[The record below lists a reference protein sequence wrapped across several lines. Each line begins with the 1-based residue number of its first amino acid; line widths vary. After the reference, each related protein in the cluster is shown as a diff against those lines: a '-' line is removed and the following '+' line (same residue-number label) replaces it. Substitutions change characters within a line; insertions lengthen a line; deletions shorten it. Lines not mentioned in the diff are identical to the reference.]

1 MAVKVVGFDLFGTLV
16 KAEAESTVCI
26 GNLCRELQRHHIHPS
41 TDEFMRTYRD
51 VTLDYRRERHDT
63 HREVSNRVWV
73 TDVLNRLGYDLD
85 VASLPIV
92 EAVRAY
98 FDPWMLTVY
107 DDARDA
113 LVSLRDT
120 HRIGLI
126 SNFTD
131 TLFLRGSLRKLRLEA
146 FFECIVVSEE
156 VGWRKPHPHIFETF
170 LSLMN
175 ATPRETLFVGDDGV
189 CDIQGANDAGM
200 QTAWIVRA
208 PNHPTSVEPK
218 LQPDYI
224 IHSLAELPRILQ
236 PNPEQND
243 HA

>member
-1 MAVKVVGFDLFGTLV
+1 MVVKVVGFDLFGTLV
-16 KAEAESTVCI
+16 RAEAEATVCI
-26 GNLCRELQRHHIHPS
+26 GNVCRKLQQHHIHPS
-41 TDEFMRTYRD
+41 TDEFIRTYRD
-51 VTLDYRRERHDT
+51 VTLGYRRERHDH
-63 HREVSNRVWV
+63 HREVSNRVWL
-73 TDVLNRLGYDLD
+73 TDVLNRLGYYLD
-85 VASLPIV
+85 VSSPPIV

-107 DDARDA
+107 DDAWEA

-131 TLFLRGSLRKLRLEA
+131 TVFLRSSLRKLRLEA

-156 VGWRKPHPHIFETF
+156 IGWRKPHPRIFEKF

-175 ATPRETLFVGDDGV
+175 AAPHETLFVGDDV
-189 CDIQGANDAGM
+189 ACDIRGARDADM
-200 QTAWIVRA
+200 KTAWIVRGS
-208 PNHPTSVEPK
+208 NQPTGVEPVAES
-218 LQPDYI
+218 DYI
-224 IHSLAELPRILQ
+224 IRSLTELPGILRLT
-236 PNPEQND
+236 PESD